1 MVYTQAGCLMA
12 VETVLG
18 EDALLLERFE
28 IKEGLNR
35 LFTLLQVRSRR

>member
-1 MVYTQAGCLMA
+1 MVYTQASRLMA

-18 EDALLLERFE
+18 EDALLERFE

-35 LFTLLQVRSRR
+35 LSTLLQVRSRR